1 MLKKLLIAGLV
12 VALLA
17 GSGLLWW
24 RSAGSGVPGSAPG
37 NSVPTPARPDHYTIT
52 WAGDTMFGWA
62 GQRLIKKKGPK
73 YVVNKLK
80 PLLAADYTI
89 INLEAPISTLT
100 REDMPEKHRVWT
112 YNVLPGSL
120 EGFEHVGIDAFALS
134 NNHAFDRGTQ
144 GILDTLR
151 HSEEGGFVVFGVG
164 MDKEEAESPLFVET
178 PFGKVAVVSLSHRG
192 PRLKPAAD
200 GQPGV
205 VYLNRAQMQRGYDL
219 AKKAKAE
226 IIIGFPHWGINYEG
240 IDATQKRQAQ
250 AFAEIGYDLVIGHG
264 PHVQQPVARFG
275 ETSVLYSLGNFVFG
289 TQGRFQKDGATKD
302 PYGLIAKTFIG
313 PEGVERIELRCILV
327 DNLKVKYR
335 PRPCT
340 EQERA
345 DSFSK
350 LGPGVVVE
358 DDAAV
363 VLF

>member
-1 MLKKLLIAGLV
+1 MLKRLLIGG
-12 VALLA
+12 VALSLLA
-17 GSGLLWW
+17 GAGLYWW
-24 RSAGSGVPGSAPG
+24 QSSPAGIPQSAVEGAA
-37 NSVPTPARPDHYTIT
+37 PTPARPDHYTIT

-73 YVVNKLK
+73 YVVDKLR
-80 PLLAADYTI
+80 PFLAADYTI

-120 EGFEHVGIDAFALS
+120 EGFQHVGIDAFALA

-144 GILDTLR
+144 GVLDTLR
-151 HSEEGGFVVFGVG
+151 YANDGGFVVFGVG
-164 MDKEEAESPLFVET
+164 MNREEAESPLFVET
-178 PFGKVAVVSLSHRG
+178 PFGRVAVVSLSHRG
-192 PRLKPAAD
+192 PRLKSAAD
-200 GQPGV
+200 GQPGL
-205 VYLNRAQMQRGYDL
+205 VYLSRAQMERGYEL
-219 AKKAKAE
+219 AKEGKAE
-226 IIIGFPHWGINYEG
+226 LVIAFPHWGINYEG
-240 IDATQKRQAQ
+240 VDAAQKRQAK

-275 ETSVLYSLGNFVFG
+275 ETPVLYSLGNFVFG
-289 TQGRFQKDGATKD
+289 TQGRFQKNGVTKD

-335 PRPCT
+335 PRPCSD
-340 EQERA
+340 EERA
-345 DSFSK
+345 DSFRK
-350 LGPGVVVE
+350 LGPGVIVE

-363 VLF
+363 VVF